1 MGLVLSQVTPQWPPH
16 WSFLL
21 LESGSLGANLERT
34 LLFSATSFLPH
45 CAMVNLTVHAGG
57 KEACPRRG
65 AEMIT
70 STHLSAPLSSASVFY
85 IIIIFCF
92 NWDWS
97 LN

>member
-1 MGLVLSQVTPQWPPH
+1 
-16 WSFLL
+16 
-21 LESGSLGANLERT
+21 
-34 LLFSATSFLPH
+34 
-45 CAMVNLTVHAGG
+45 MVNLTVHAGG